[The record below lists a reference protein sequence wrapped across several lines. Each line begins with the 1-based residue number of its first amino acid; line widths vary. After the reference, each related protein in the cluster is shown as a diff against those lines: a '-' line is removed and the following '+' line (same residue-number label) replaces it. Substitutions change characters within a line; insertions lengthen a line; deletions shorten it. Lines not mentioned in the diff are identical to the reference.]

1 MLLSFADTPL
11 KLDTGAFSIAR
22 SLRCDTLEPVV
33 VYRRLNAA
41 DNESAPHVVRKL
53 QKWRDNQRWKTT
65 AKWQGDA
72 DNDTEPRFVSP
83 SCTVQIRCIV
93 HTRSCSTWWSGTPEV
108 ALLWCWVAVSLR
120 VVVFNSLSDAEGI
133 IFLFSRGF
141 FPLMRDWVSTFLVHG
156 ARWKQEQK
164 WKGNNDDTDDSNDP
178 DDLPKWKRNQKWK
191 SNV

>member
-1 MLLSFADTPL
+1 M
-11 KLDTGAFSIAR
+11 
-22 SLRCDTLEPVV
+22 

-53 QKWRDNQRWKTT
+53 QKWWDNQRWKTT